1 MRSVVVPPGAFPVEG
16 GVEINDGG
24 ETVGDADTVDD
35 LTDEDLG
42 VDLEE
47 ADDAVVDL
55 AGVEL
60 E

>member
-1 MRSVVVPPGAFPVEG
+1 VRSVVVPPGAFPVEG

-35 LTDEDLG
+35 LTDEDL

-47 ADDAVVDL
+47 ADADTVEDL